1 MPTTN
6 PEVTQCIDQMGDADQ
21 VIAYFAYQ
29 SLLDLTLR
37 TGAPG
42 HAEAQDMLATTLG
55 EALTAPA
62 KESGTGAQPASFAG
76 TPFLAAVASQTAS
89 YRHPPRVRVHL
100 ARLLGYLPCEA
111 AVPFLKKAL
120 EDLEARDMARCS
132 LESNPS
138 EQATDDLVGA
148 LTAVGSTFLTG
159 VVNALAKRKGAN
171 SAAVAQALRGAAED
185 PQPEVRIA
193 ALLALADMPDS
204 SHDPIIEKA
213 ARTGSAAER
222 RAAHVARARLAE
234 TLRASGDRQGAARIY
249 RAILASDAEEPQKRA
264 ARLALA

>member
-6 PEVTQCIDQMGDADQ
+6 PEVTQWIDQMGDSDQ
-21 VIAYFAYQ
+21 VVAYFAYQ
-29 SLLDLTLR
+29 SLLEQTLR
-37 TGAPG
+37 AGAPG
-42 HAEAQDMLATTLG
+42 QAEAQNILAATLG

-62 KESGTGAQPASFAG
+62 KDSGPGAQPASFAG
-76 TPFLAAVASQTAS
+76 NPFLAAVASQSAA

-138 EQATDDLVGA
+138 EQATQALAGA
-148 LTAVGSTFLTG
+148 LDAVGPTFQTG
-159 VVNALAKRKGAN
+159 VVNSLSKRKGPV
-171 SAAVAQALRGAAED
+171 VARALRIAAED
-185 PQPEVRIA
+185 SQTEVRVA
-193 ALLALADMPDS
+193 ALRALADMPDS
-204 SHDPIIEKA
+204 SNDTIIERA
-213 ARTGSAAER
+213 TRAGSAVER
-222 RAAHVARARLAE
+222 SAAHVARARLAE
-234 TLRASGDRQGAARIY
+234 TLRASGDKQGAARIY
-249 RAILASDAEEPQKRA
+249 RAILAGDAEEPQKRA